1 VKARATGELG
11 SDRLVLTGAGVRF
24 EASLTDGTFSVARGR
39 STTLQGV
46 CARVELE
53 DGRAISTAGRPWEVA
68 ERPRRFEETHGR
80 GLQAL
85 LQSPVD
91 GALRLRLELFAYD
104 EQPFLLFRLGIT
116 NLGRTARSVRSLSPV
131 AADGQ
136 AGGLTL
142 AAKPNRWRWF
152 RHGWQSW
159 TPTLSLSAAQQD
171 MDVRPPVEAPAPP
184 PEGRGVLASEEVA
197 ALLDPQTGRTLVLGF
212 VTARRQWTQVR
223 LDAGRCAIEAVAF
236 ADGAPLRPGETIWS
250 ERLLVEV
257 AGDAAEAFDRYAG
270 ALAREMGA
278 RVPAASPA
286 GWCSWYYYFTQVTEE
301 DVRKNLRFLQE
312 HCEQL
317 PVQYVQIDDGY
328 QANIGDWTT
337 TTEKFPRGMGPLA
350 REIRDAGFVPG
361 LWLAPLLAG
370 ETSRL
375 FAQHPD
381 WVIRDDDGKPAL
393 AMRNWNQQCYGLDC
407 TNPQVERWLR
417 DLFREVTEGWGY
429 EYVKIDF
436 LYGGALAGHRHDKH
450 ASRIEAYR
458 RGLAAIRAGVG
469 ERFVLGCGALM
480 GPSVGLIDAQRIGPD
495 VAPWWRFR
503 RERMQRGRGR
513 PVIGGEP
520 STENALRNIFTR
532 AWMHGRLWANDPD
545 CLMAREDRTKLT
557 LPEVQSLATAIALCG
572 GALFISDDMARWSR
586 RRLDLVSS
594 LLPPLA
600 EGGTARDLLRES
612 MPSTM
617 ELEVRRPFESWRL
630 VGRFN
635 WSGRRRSLSVALP
648 HGRWHAFEFWEG
660 RYYGVHADGLV
671 LSGVPAHGAR
681 LLALR
686 RALGRPQ
693 LLGTTFHYSMGG
705 REINSTRWDGRRR
718 TLRIGLRPVA
728 KQRGEVF
735 VIAPGSYRFA
745 EALLDGKPIARA
757 SRGGRVLSFRF
768 ALTEA
773 ATLTVRFA

>member
-1 VKARATGELG
+1 VKTRATGELG
-11 SDRLVLTGAGVRF
+11 SERLVLAGAGVRID
-24 EASLTDGTFSVARGR
+24 ASLTDGTFSVARGR
-39 STTLQGV
+39 STTLQDA

-53 DGRAISTAGRPWEVA
+53 DGRAISTAGRAWEVA
-68 ERPRRFEETHGR
+68 ERPRRFEDTHGR
-80 GLQAL
+80 GLRAVL
-85 LQSPVD
+85 SQSD
-91 GALRLRLELFAYD
+91 GALRMLLELCVYD
-104 EQPFLLFRLGIT
+104 EQPFLLLRLGGE
-116 NLGRTARSVRSLSPV
+116 NLGRIVRSVRSLSPV
-131 AADGQ
+131 APDGPS
-136 AGGLTL
+136 GGLTL

-159 TPTLSLSAAQQD
+159 TPTMSLSAAQQD
-171 MDVRPPVEAPAPP
+171 IDVRPPVEAPAPP

-197 ALLDPQTGRTLVLGF
+197 ALLDPEMGRTLVLGF

-223 LDAGRCAIEAVAF
+223 LHAGRRAIEAVAF
-236 ADGAPLRPGETIWS
+236 ADGAALRAGETIWS

-257 AGDAAEAFDRYAG
+257 ADDAAAAFDRYAG

-278 RVPAASPA
+278 RVPARSPA

-301 DVRKNLRFLQE
+301 DVRKNLRFLAE
-312 HCEQL
+312 HRDRL

-337 TTEKFPRGMGPLA
+337 TNETFPRGMGPLA
-350 REIRDAGFVPG
+350 REIREAGFTPG

-375 FAQHPD
+375 FAEHPD
-381 WVIRDDDGKPAL
+381 WVICDDDGKPAL

-417 DLFREVTEGWGY
+417 ELFREVTEGWGY

-436 LYGGALAGHRHDKH
+436 LYGGALAGRRYDKH

-458 RGLAAIRAGVG
+458 RGLVAIRAGVG

-495 VAPWWRFR
+495 VMPWWRFR
-503 RERMQRGRGR
+503 RSRIQRGRGR
-513 PVIGGEP
+513 PAIGGEP
-520 STENALRNIFTR
+520 STENAVRNIFTR
-532 AWMHGRLWANDPD
+532 QWMHGRLWANDPD
-545 CLMAREDRTKLT
+545 CLLAREDRTKLT
-557 LPEVQSLATAIALCG
+557 LPEVQSLATAIALSG
-572 GALFISDDMARWSR
+572 GAFFISDDMAQWPR

-594 LLPPLA
+594 LLPPLD

-612 MPSTM
+612 MPSTL

-635 WSGRRRSLSVALP
+635 WSGRRRSLPVALP
-648 HGRWHAFEFWEG
+648 RGRWHAFEFWEG
-660 RYYGVHADGLV
+660 RYYGAHADDLV
-671 LSGVPAHGAR
+671 LPDVPAHGVR

-686 RALGRPQ
+686 RALDRPQ
-693 LLGTTFHYSMGG
+693 LLGTTFNYSMGG
-705 REINSTRWDGRRR
+705 REVAGARWDGRRR
-718 TLRIGLRPVA
+718 TLRIDLRPVA
-728 KQRGEVF
+728 KQRGAAFVF
-735 VIAPGSYRFA
+735 APGGYRFA
-745 EALLDGKPIARA
+745 EALLDGKPVAPA
-757 SRGGRVLSFRF
+757 SRDGRVLSFRV
-768 ALTEA
+768 ALTKA
-773 ATLTVRFA
+773 ATLTVRFS